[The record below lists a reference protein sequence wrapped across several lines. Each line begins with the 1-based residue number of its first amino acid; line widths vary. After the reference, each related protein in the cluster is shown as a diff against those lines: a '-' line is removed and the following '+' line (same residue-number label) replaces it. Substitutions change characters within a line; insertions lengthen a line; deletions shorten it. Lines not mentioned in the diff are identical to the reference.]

1 MFDFGSH
8 ALFADPTRPREFG
21 MMLSMPLR
29 YPQLRERLSIA
40 GARFARRMFG
50 WKGIAR
56 RTIAVFDRYRGGV
69 WPEQG

>member
-1 MFDFGSH
+1 
-8 ALFADPTRPREFG
+8 